1 MVSDGVDKNLL
12 ITKKSIFN
20 ERSTNS
26 GSFTETLHDCWDLV
40 SSTYNLR
47 FLNFFLFKIQTC
59 FEFSKICDSHSYI
72 YIKYNHWNI
81 YRLTLLILAEEIL
94 TFTGGSWCGIFCYI
108 SVFCYCYFVII
119 AEERFE
125 FEFELRVAVFEK
137 STALNIFQP
146 FNPTSWTNLGNIGE
160 RSIMGVIL
168 IQLAFKC
175 TVCNL

>member
-94 TFTGGSWCGIFCYI
+94 TFTGGSWCGMQPQWQISNFAIFL
-108 SVFCYCYFVII
+108 FFV
-119 AEERFE
+119 
-125 FEFELRVAVFEK
+125 
-137 STALNIFQP
+137 T
-146 FNPTSWTNLGNIGE
+146 
-160 RSIMGVIL
+160 VIL
-168 IQLAFKC
+168 SSLQKKDL
-175 TVCNL
+175 NLSWN

>member
-20 ERSTNS
+20 ERITNS
-26 GSFTETLHDCWDLV
+26 GSFTEILHDCWDLV

-59 FEFSKICDSHSYI
+59 FEFSKICDSHSYM

-94 TFTGGSWCGIFCYI
+94 TFTGGSWCGMQPQWQISNFAIFL
-108 SVFCYCYFVII
+108 FFV
-119 AEERFE
+119 
-125 FEFELRVAVFEK
+125 
-137 STALNIFQP
+137 T
-146 FNPTSWTNLGNIGE
+146 
-160 RSIMGVIL
+160 VIL
-168 IQLAFKC
+168 SSLQKKDL
-175 TVCNL
+175 NLSLN

>member
-26 GSFTETLHDCWDLV
+26 GSFTEILHDCWDLV
-40 SSTYNLR
+40 SSTYNFR

-94 TFTGGSWCGIFCYI
+94 TFTGGSWCGMQPQWQISNFAIFL
-108 SVFCYCYFVII
+108 FFV
-119 AEERFE
+119 
-125 FEFELRVAVFEK
+125 
-137 STALNIFQP
+137 T
-146 FNPTSWTNLGNIGE
+146 
-160 RSIMGVIL
+160 VIL
-168 IQLAFKC
+168 SSLQKKDL
-175 TVCNL
+175 NLSLN

>member
-1 MVSDGVDKNLL
+1 MVSDGADKNLL

-40 SSTYNLR
+40 SSTYNFR

-94 TFTGGSWCGIFCYI
+94 TFTGGSWCGMQPQWQISNFAIFL
-108 SVFCYCYFVII
+108 FFV
-119 AEERFE
+119 
-125 FEFELRVAVFEK
+125 
-137 STALNIFQP
+137 T
-146 FNPTSWTNLGNIGE
+146 
-160 RSIMGVIL
+160 VIL
-168 IQLAFKC
+168 SSLQKKDL
-175 TVCNL
+175 NLSLN

>member
-94 TFTGGSWCGIFCYI
+94 TFTGGSWCGMQPQWQI
-108 SVFCYCYFVII
+108 SNFVI
-119 AEERFE
+119 FL
-125 FEFELRVAVFEK
+125 FFV
-137 STALNIFQP
+137 T
-146 FNPTSWTNLGNIGE
+146 
-160 RSIMGVIL
+160 VIL
-168 IQLAFKC
+168 SSLQKKDL
-175 TVCNL
+175 NLSLN

>member
-26 GSFTETLHDCWDLV
+26 GSFTEILHDCWDLV

-94 TFTGGSWCGIFCYI
+94 TFTGGSWCGMQPQWQI
-108 SVFCYCYFVII
+108 SNFVI
-119 AEERFE
+119 FL
-125 FEFELRVAVFEK
+125 FFV
-137 STALNIFQP
+137 T
-146 FNPTSWTNLGNIGE
+146 
-160 RSIMGVIL
+160 VIL
-168 IQLAFKC
+168 SSLQKKDL
-175 TVCNL
+175 NLSLN

>member
-26 GSFTETLHDCWDLV
+26 GSFTEILHDCWDLV

-94 TFTGGSWCGIFCYI
+94 TFTGGSWCGMQPQWQISNFAIFL
-108 SVFCYCYFVII
+108 FFV
-119 AEERFE
+119 
-125 FEFELRVAVFEK
+125 
-137 STALNIFQP
+137 T
-146 FNPTSWTNLGNIGE
+146 
-160 RSIMGVIL
+160 VIL
-168 IQLAFKC
+168 SSLQKKDL
-175 TVCNL
+175 NLSWN

>member
-94 TFTGGSWCGIFCYI
+94 TFTGGSWCGMQPQWQILLYFCFLLLL
-108 SVFCYCYFVII
+108 FCHHCRRKIWIWVWIKSSSLW
-119 AEERFE
+119 EEHC
-125 FEFELRVAVFEK
+125 
-137 STALNIFQP
+137 P
-146 FNPTSWTNLGNIGE
+146 
-160 RSIMGVIL
+160 
-168 IQLAFKC
+168 
-175 TVCNL
+175 

>member
-20 ERSTNS
+20 ERITNS
-26 GSFTETLHDCWDLV
+26 GSFTEILHDCWDLV

-81 YRLTLLILAEEIL
+81 YRQTLLILAEEIL
-94 TFTGGSWCGIFCYI
+94 TFTGGSWCGMQPQWQISNFAIFL
-108 SVFCYCYFVII
+108 FFV
-119 AEERFE
+119 
-125 FEFELRVAVFEK
+125 
-137 STALNIFQP
+137 T
-146 FNPTSWTNLGNIGE
+146 
-160 RSIMGVIL
+160 VIL
-168 IQLAFKC
+168 SSLQKKDL
-175 TVCNL
+175 NLSLN

>member
-94 TFTGGSWCGIFCYI
+94 TFTGGSWCGMQPQWQISNFAIFL
-108 SVFCYCYFVII
+108 FFV
-119 AEERFE
+119 
-125 FEFELRVAVFEK
+125 
-137 STALNIFQP
+137 T
-146 FNPTSWTNLGNIGE
+146 
-160 RSIMGVIL
+160 VIL
-168 IQLAFKC
+168 SSLQKKDLNFSL
-175 TVCNL
+175 N

>member
-1 MVSDGVDKNLL
+1 MVSDGADKNLL

-40 SSTYNLR
+40 SSTYNFR

-94 TFTGGSWCGIFCYI
+94 TFTGGSWCGMQPQWQISNFAIFL
-108 SVFCYCYFVII
+108 FFV
-119 AEERFE
+119 
-125 FEFELRVAVFEK
+125 
-137 STALNIFQP
+137 T
-146 FNPTSWTNLGNIGE
+146 
-160 RSIMGVIL
+160 VIL
-168 IQLAFKC
+168 SSLQKKDL
-175 TVCNL
+175 NLSWN

>member
-94 TFTGGSWCGIFCYI
+94 TFTGGSWCGMQPQWQISNFAIFL
-108 SVFCYCYFVII
+108 FFV
-119 AEERFE
+119 
-125 FEFELRVAVFEK
+125 
-137 STALNIFQP
+137 T
-146 FNPTSWTNLGNIGE
+146 
-160 RSIMGVIL
+160 VIL
-168 IQLAFKC
+168 SSLQKKDL
-175 TVCNL
+175 NLSLN